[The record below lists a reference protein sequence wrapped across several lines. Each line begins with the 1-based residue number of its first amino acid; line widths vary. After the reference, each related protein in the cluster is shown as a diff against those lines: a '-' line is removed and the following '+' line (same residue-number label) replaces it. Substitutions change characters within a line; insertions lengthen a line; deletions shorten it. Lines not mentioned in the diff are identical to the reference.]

1 MPAQEFSVDASTRR
15 KGERMPEVQGDDR
28 FRRRVLLAE
37 DRRGDPL
44 RDATRAAIPEVATR
58 AAIPEVA
65 APGGREALCHLRL
78 FQSAVLA
85 VHIHARGCST
95 IAKFCQRSKKI
106 QLLVCVDGTTR
117 LLAVPFASADERP
130 LQLKT

>member
-1 MPAQEFSVDASTRR
+1 MDASTRR
-15 KGERMPEVQGDDR
+15 KGEQMPEVQGDDR

-44 RDATRAAIPEVATR
+44 RDATR